1 MSSVALHTAV
11 YVTTSSLKQLGWH
24 FWYGSEIQD
33 DYQQLLYSVQ
43 IVHEWYLECPN
54 QSFHFIMNWQDG
66 LCHRTNIRIWCL
78 RGNFFFI
85 HFSETTKTS
94 LECFM
99 DGPVENAKFFVPLVK
114 WRLSSTKHIFYSCW
128 SEIREWPPLPEK
140 FKRTLL
146 KIILS
151 KVYSEKLQTHCP
163 QMIL

>member
-1 MSSVALHTAV
+1 ML
-11 YVTTSSLKQLGWH
+11 
-24 FWYGSEIQD
+24 
-33 DYQQLLYSVQ
+33 QLLLWNSLVGIFDMDRKYKMTISSCFIQSKLYMNDIWSVPIKVFVLLWIGKMAYATGQ
-43 IVHEWYLECPN
+43 ILGYDVYEEK
-54 QSFHFIMNWQDG
+54 
-66 LCHRTNIRIWCL
+66 
-78 RGNFFFI
+78 FFLI